1 MKSGRVIISVLS
13 LSLVFSLLFNCRGQE
28 KKHEFGVLTDLAD
41 KYKTDKG
48 SGGHHYTEVYEYFFY
63 PIKNNV
69 KKVLEIGVSEGASL
83 KMWRD
88 YFPKAMVYG
97 IDIKDKSRIN
107 SKTIKTFIAD
117 QADRKKLQNFIDA
130 SGAGFDIILDDGG
143 HTIEQ
148 QQVSIGY
155 LFRHLK
161 RGGFY
166 IIEDVHTSLNARY
179 RSGIGATAN
188 GENTTLAMIDNFI
201 RTGNIRSPYM
211 TRKEENY
218 LTANIVY
225 CDLLSRNNGHSIT
238 CIFKKQGAS

>member
-28 KKHEFGVLTDLAD
+28 KKHEFGVLTALAD

-88 YFPKAMVYG
+88 YFPKAIIYG

>member
-13 LSLVFSLLFNCRGQE
+13 LSLVFSLLINCRGQE
-28 KKHEFGVLTDLAD
+28 KKHEFGVLTALAD

-83 KMWRD
+83 KMWTD

-201 RTGNIRSPYM
+201 RTGNIRSQYM